1 MSIVIRKAEDADLN
15 ALVEIEEECSGM
27 PWTRAQMEEE
37 ISYPLGHTYV
47 AEESGA
53 ILGFFSMHI
62 VSDDSHLNEFG
73 VRKEYRRRGVGWELA
88 RKMISL
94 CGEHDCSVFSL
105 EVRESAGPAR
115 TLYEKMGCSK
125 AGIRRGFYQNPK
137 EDAVVYIMKL
147 KED

>member
-62 VSDDSHLNEFG
+62 VSDDAHLNEFG

-105 EVRESAGPAR
+105 EVRESRFLPEHCMKRWGAR
-115 TLYEKMGCSK
+115 RQGSEEDSIRIRKRTQSYTL
-125 AGIRRGFYQNPK
+125 
-137 EDAVVYIMKL
+137 
-147 KED
+147 